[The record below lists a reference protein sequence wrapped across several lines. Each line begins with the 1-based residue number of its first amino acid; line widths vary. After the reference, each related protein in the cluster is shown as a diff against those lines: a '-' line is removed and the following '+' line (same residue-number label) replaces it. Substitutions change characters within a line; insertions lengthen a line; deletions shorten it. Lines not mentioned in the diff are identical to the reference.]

1 MNQSALNYMAIN
13 LIPTTTTPTP
23 PFQEPIVLGRTAKR
37 DGYGDPVSGG
47 IGKNWFVVDTGD

>member
-1 MNQSALNYMAIN
+1 MAIN